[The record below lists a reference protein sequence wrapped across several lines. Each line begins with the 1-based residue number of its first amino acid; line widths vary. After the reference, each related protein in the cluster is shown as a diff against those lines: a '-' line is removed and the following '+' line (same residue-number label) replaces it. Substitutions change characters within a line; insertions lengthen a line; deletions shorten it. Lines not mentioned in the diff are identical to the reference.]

1 MRERRRAQNLLVVC
15 GVAILLWSGVEDTG
29 AEAVTMLGLLVALAA
44 TGMIL
49 PRALHSL
56 PYSIIAGAIFGALTS
71 LSTTALMVFKDLRHA
86 HPFPDYPP
94 GMLLA
99 TLERLPA
106 WALAGGL
113 LALGIALL
121 LRETDRLKN

>member
-1 MRERRRAQNLLVVC
+1 MRERRRAQNLLVAC

-56 PYSIIAGAIFGALTS
+56 PYSIFAGAIFGALTS

-113 LALGIALL
+113 LALGCALL
-121 LRETDRLKN
+121 LRQYERLNN

>member
-1 MRERRRAQNLLVVC
+1 MRDRRLAQNLLVVC
-15 GVAILLWSGVEDTG
+15 GVMILLWSGVEDTG

-49 PRALHSL
+49 PRALLSL
-56 PYSIIAGAIFGALTS
+56 PSSVFAGAICGALTS
-71 LSTTALMVFKDLRHA
+71 LCATALMIFKDLRHA
-86 HPFPDYPP
+86 HAFPDYPP

-113 LALGIALL
+113 LALGCALL
-121 LRETDRLKN
+121 LRQTDRPIS